1 MTKHDI
7 HRPVKRVFTS
17 PDLSKM
23 TRIQLDAK
31 TIIFREPIKT
41 KKVKRNV
48 IKNQNRKRQTNGG

>member
-1 MTKHDI
+1 MTKDI
-7 HRPVKRVFTS
+7 HRTVKRIFTS

-41 KKVKRNV
+41 KKVKRNG
-48 IKNQNRKRQTNGG
+48 KQNF